1 MLEGKLKHMLEAL
14 WKEMLE
20 AYQPDTLDAHKI
32 KGLSQYER
40 YYRDP
45 KDIFTFHAEKKN
57 NYNSVLTKYLRSIW
71 REKN

>member
-1 MLEGKLKHMLEAL
+1 
-14 WKEMLE
+14 MLE

-57 NYNSVLTKYLRSIW
+57 NYNSVLTKYLRSI
-71 REKN
+71 